1 MDRDVLMF
9 AQVMT
14 IIMLS
19 LGSVVVIGL
28 GARIL
33 WRLGSRT
40 KPREVSAPDSEAMQR
55 LETAVDTIAIE
66 VERISEAQRFT
77 VAILAERLPA
87 RSGERP
93 VDSPAPTAAP
103 AFKRVNT
110 PH

>member
-1 MDRDVLMF
+1 MDNDVLMF

-14 IIMLS
+14 VIVLS
-19 LGSVVVIGL
+19 VGSFVVIGL

-40 KPREVSAPDSEAMQR
+40 KPREVAPPDSEAIRR

-77 VAILAERLPA
+77 VAVLAERLPA
-87 RSGERP
+87 RSGERAGETP
-93 VDSPAPTAAP
+93 GASAV
-103 AFKRVNT
+103 KRVNT